1 MPSRPDPPPPRV
13 PDRCYTLGI
22 CGGVAE
28 RTNATVLK
36 TVVRASV
43 PGVRIP
49 PPPPPAHLMV
59 SLRNLRF
66 RGPAWLRIASLQD
79 YLVAGFRVPPS
90 YRPDSKERGAVG

>member
-36 TVVRASV
+36 FDAYDPKASQHV
-43 PGVRIP
+43 PFRI
-49 PPPPPAHLMV
+49 
-59 SLRNLRF
+59 
-66 RGPAWLRIASLQD
+66 
-79 YLVAGFRVPPS
+79 
-90 YRPDSKERGAVG
+90 